1 MTALALLLTVPLSLV
16 YLVVC
21 YTDETGPVHIDALAR
36 THLPAWRAR
45 TALAHA
51 MRAPHRSRETPGGAR
66 MYFEDRVDAGRRLA
80 RLLLARGYTG
90 EDTVVLG
97 LPRGGV
103 TVAFQVAEALG
114 APLDVWV
121 VRKVGTPHHKE
132 LGLGAV
138 AEGGIAYLD
147 RDLIAAR
154 GRRGVRRAAAR
165 RAQGRRGEG
174 TRGPLPGR
182 GRAPQLP
189 GRTVIL
195 VDDGIATG
203 GTVRAAL
210 QSLRSRRPGRIVL
223 AVPLAGDNVL
233 EELQPLVE
241 DLVCVL
247 PVAELEAV
255 GQAYADFPQVPDAD
269 VVALL
274 ARARARGQGLPLEPG
289 A

>member
-1 MTALALLLTVPLSLV
+1 
-16 YLVVC
+16 
-21 YTDETGPVHIDALAR
+21 
-36 THLPAWRAR
+36 
-45 TALAHA
+45 
-51 MRAPHRSRETPGGAR
+51 
-66 MYFEDRVDAGRRLA
+66 MYFEDRTDAGQRLA

-90 EDTVVLG
+90 GDTVVLG

-103 TVAFQVAEALG
+103 PVAFEVAQALG

-121 VRKVGTPHHKE
+121 VRKVGTPHHEE

-138 AEGGIAYLD
+138 AEGGIAFLD
-147 RDLIAAR
+147 RDLMR
-154 GRRGVRRAAAR
+154 SMGVPESVAR
-165 RAQGRRGEG
+165 RLVLRKAAEVKERVARFRGG
-174 TRGPLPGR
+174 A
-182 GRAPQLP
+182 APPDLR

-223 AVPLAGDNVL
+223 AVPLASEDVL
-233 EELQPLVE
+233 DELQPLAE

-247 PVAELEAV
+247 PVPGLEAV
-255 GQAYADFPQVPDAD
+255 GQHYADFPQVPDAD
-269 VVALL
+269 VVELL
-274 ARARARGQGLPLEPG
+274 ARAREAGADMPLGHG

>member
-1 MTALALLLTVPLSLV
+1 
-16 YLVVC
+16 
-21 YTDETGPVHIDALAR
+21 
-36 THLPAWRAR
+36 
-45 TALAHA
+45 
-51 MRAPHRSRETPGGAR
+51 
-66 MYFEDRVDAGRRLA
+66 MYFEDRIDAGRRLA

-90 EDTVVLG
+90 EDTIVLG

-103 TVAFQVAEALG
+103 PVASEVAEALG

-121 VRKVGTPHHKE
+121 VRKVGTPHHEE

-147 RDLIAAR
+147 RDLM
-154 GRRGVRRAAAR
+154 RRVGVAEPVAR
-165 RAQGRRGEG
+165 RIVLRKAAEVKERVARFRGG
-174 TRGPLPGR
+174 A
-182 GRAPQLP
+182 APPELQ

-223 AVPLAGDNVL
+223 AVPLAGDDVL

-247 PVAELEAV
+247 PMPDLEAV
-255 GQAYADFPQVPDAD
+255 GQAYVDFPQVPDAD
-269 VVALL
+269 VVDLL
-274 ARARARGQGLPLEPG
+274 ARARARGQGLPLEHG